1 MNTFFLNPNLIEC
14 VNITY
19 QAVCPEYVWYDAFP
33 IVNKTFL
40 GSKKIKTKGFYKN
53 GKFISQYEIIN
64 DNKII
69 LDNKVYTKTNAY
81 VYYNHGG
88 KCIYFDSDS
97 ELEAFIEK
105 IEKVGIF
112 IKVNQK

>member
-19 QAVCPEYVWYDAFP
+19 QAVCPEYVWFDAFS
-33 IVNKTFL
+33 IVNKPFL
-40 GSKKIKTKGFYKN
+40 G
-53 GKFISQYEIIN
+53 SQYEIIN